1 MSDFERALET
11 ELLAAARRRTLAAR
25 KRRRVPTLLLATAL
39 AGAVAAFA
47 GVPALVATDTVT
59 PSAITAPSCSAQESL
74 LGAGPCTSNPFSSL
88 SP

>member
-1 MSDFERALET
+1 MSDFERALEA
-11 ELLAAARRRTLAAR
+11 ELLAAARRRTAAR
-25 KRRRVPTLLLATAL
+25 RPLRVPKLFLATAL

-59 PSAITAPSCSAQESL
+59 PSAITAPPCSAQESL
-74 LGAGPCTSNPFSSL
+74 LGAGPCTSDPFSSL